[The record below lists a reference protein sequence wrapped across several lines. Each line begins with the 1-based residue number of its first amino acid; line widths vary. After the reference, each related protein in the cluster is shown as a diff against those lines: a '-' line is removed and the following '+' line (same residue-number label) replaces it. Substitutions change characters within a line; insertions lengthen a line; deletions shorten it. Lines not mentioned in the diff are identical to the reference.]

1 MVFLIY
7 RTRAQVQP
15 TLNFVFLYQQ
25 AAAVQYVDMEIN
37 LSEWYPL
44 SGGIGGKQA
53 FFSHFSLC
61 YPWISEDHCFAETCD
76 WRKQGSVIGAAKIS
90 EGNRVDFMEL
100 CATTIKVKHRLLLSI
115 GIGDYSKGSLG
126 SLFKF
131 ETYLFSLNGLPLL
144 FISNIST
151 VMHCPIICLT

>member
-1 MVFLIY
+1 MMICLQTKFSFFTFHSSLF
-7 RTRAQVQP
+7 
-15 TLNFVFLYQQ
+15 TL
-25 AAAVQYVDMEIN
+25 
-37 LSEWYPL
+37 
-44 SGGIGGKQA
+44 
-53 FFSHFSLC
+53 HFSLC

-151 VMHCPIICLT
+151 VMHCPIICLA